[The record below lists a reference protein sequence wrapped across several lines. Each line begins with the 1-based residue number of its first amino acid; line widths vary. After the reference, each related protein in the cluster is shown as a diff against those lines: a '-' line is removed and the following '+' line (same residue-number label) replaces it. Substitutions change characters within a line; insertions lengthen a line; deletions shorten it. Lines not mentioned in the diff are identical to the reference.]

1 MLSQALI
8 LLSKCLWALLWM
20 TCGMVTSE
28 KLVPLSQTVQFEMDT
43 VEFKHD
49 RDYLPLFVSI
59 WRTGSQSVQLD
70 FYSDSDRLLLIKY
83 TCRNN
88 VNNVI
93 AYEKGMCVSCSVD
106 FQVIHRGKC
115 TCSTKQLVFPVGE
128 PFWNS

>member
-1 MLSQALI
+1 
-8 LLSKCLWALLWM
+8 M